1 MVKPA
6 RLPRRL
12 PPRERELRREYAA
25 GVDAPERDLRD
36 EEAPDLVRR
45 WWRVGWGAVAS
56 SRDMSTR
63 LVELSRLESQLWPFS
78 SRVDEASAMPARSIH
93 SASDLEVVGGGASP
107 GWRRCE
113 ALACFL
119 CEAA

>member
-1 MVKPA
+1 MPTPGLDAFPAAAADEAADGGGIVVIVKPA

-36 EEAPDLVRR
+36 EEAPDLVRW
-45 WWRVGWGAVAS
+45 WWRVGWGVVAL

-63 LVELSRLESQLWPFS
+63 LVELSRLESQL
-78 SRVDEASAMPARSIH
+78 
-93 SASDLEVVGGGASP
+93 
-107 GWRRCE
+107 
-113 ALACFL
+113 
-119 CEAA
+119 